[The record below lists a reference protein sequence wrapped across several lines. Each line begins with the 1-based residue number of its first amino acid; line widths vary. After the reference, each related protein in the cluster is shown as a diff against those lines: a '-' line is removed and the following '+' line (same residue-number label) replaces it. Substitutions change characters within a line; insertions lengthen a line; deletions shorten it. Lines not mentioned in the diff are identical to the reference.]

1 MTKSATNKTMFTR
14 RGEPRQDVQ
23 SPNGEA
29 ARRAHAPR
37 LTRAAGVGRCTP
49 TTKTTRE
56 SRNGGHHAALV
67 QGVTARRDALLSG
80 RQVWR
85 TEPPRAKLARARGTD
100 ERGKTGG
107 GARDRTPNSNDF
119 GSEPLP
125 RCGGWGQGRTPTNN
139 DFGRKP
145 TNNNKGTEK

>member
-14 RGEPRQDVQ
+14 RGEPRQDVK

-37 LTRAAGVGRCTP
+37 LTRAARVGRCTP

-56 SRNGGHHAALV
+56 SRNGGHHAVLV
-67 QGVTARRDALLSG
+67 QGVTARRDALLFG

-85 TEPPRAKLARARGTD
+85 TEPPRAKLH
-100 ERGKTGG
+100 
-107 GARDRTPNSNDF
+107 DF
-119 GSEPLP
+119 GRVPLP